1 MSNKKRSKKRS
12 SRRKKYIKKG
22 GRFLGKGRHGCVYG
36 QWKDQFALFKIS
48 PLCFSKDYKNKGLK
62 ILDSHK
68 NLVEEWESTQMLREL
83 IPSYQNWYY
92 IPEKMCRINKMHPE
106 DTTVVDSV
114 SPASE
119 CHFKINKNTAL
130 VLPIADLPGNKKIS
144 ETVETLLV
152 AFRNLFEGVYM
163 LGKSNII
170 HNDLK
175 EANVVYSIK
184 NKKFYIIDFGHMRT
198 FQQEG
203 WRDASLKDI
212 LNYHAWPFD
221 WFFGTF
227 LLKNIKDENVRNIRY
242 NYTISEL
249 LSSIDNV
256 NFHKLW
262 ELFVKRFENS
272 KNDSPVM
279 RGLDVQSQTFNIWY
293 NTISQNDLKLTLTEY
308 ISLSTE
314 KLDVWAIA
322 KCCSAII
329 EKSHLNSNNL
339 LIHKF
344 KKLMNSFLN
353 PSVLKRPS
361 SIEALDL
368 YNKFLIDNK
377 LI

>member
-1 MSNKKRSKKRS
+1 MSINKRSKKRS

-22 GRFLGKGRHGCVYG
+22 GRFLGRGAHGCVYG
-36 QWKDQFALFKIS
+36 KWKDQFALYKIS
-48 PLCFSKDYKNKGLK
+48 PFCFTKDYKNKGLK

-68 NLVEEWESTQMLREL
+68 NLIEEWKSTQMLREL
-83 IPSYQNWYY
+83 IPFFQNWFY
-92 IPEKMCRINKMHPE
+92 IPEKMCQINKMHPE
-106 DTTVVDSV
+106 DTIVINSK
-114 SPASE
+114 SAESE

-130 VLPIADLPGNKKIS
+130 VLPIADLPGNQKIN
-144 ETVETLLV
+144 ETVKTLLI
-152 AFRNLFEGVYM
+152 AFKNLFEGVYV
-163 LGKSNII
+163 LGKKKIV

-175 EANVVYSIK
+175 EHNVVYSIK

-203 WRDASLKDI
+203 WRDTSLENI

-221 WFFGTF
+221 WYFGTF
-227 LLKNIKDENVRNIRY
+227 LLKNIRDDSFRNIRF

-249 LSSIDNV
+249 LLSTNT
-256 NFHKLW
+256 NFYEIW
-262 ELFVKRFENS
+262 QLFVKKFENS

-279 RGLDVQSQTFNIWY
+279 RGLNINNQTLNIWY
-293 NTISQNDLKLTLTEY
+293 NMVLQNDLKLTLAEY

-368 YNKFLIDNK
+368 SNKFLIDNK